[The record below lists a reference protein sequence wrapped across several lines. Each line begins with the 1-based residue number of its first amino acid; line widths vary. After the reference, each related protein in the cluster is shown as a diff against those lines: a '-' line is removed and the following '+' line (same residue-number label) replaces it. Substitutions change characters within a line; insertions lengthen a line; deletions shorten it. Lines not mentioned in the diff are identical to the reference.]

1 MSNITLRKQYK
12 DRDDINTAG
21 SKLHARTFP
30 DGDALQVH
38 GHAGDFS
45 EVVVEYSGHD
55 DDSHEFLPYKHGNC
69 NRRRANCFRAPL
81 CST

>member
-1 MSNITLRKQYK
+1 MSNIFLRKQYK
-12 DRDDINTAG
+12 NRDDINTAG

-45 EVVVEYSGHD
+45 EVVVEYS
-55 DDSHEFLPYKHGNC
+55 
-69 NRRRANCFRAPL
+69 
-81 CST
+81 